1 MCSQETEISNL
12 VNSKSS
18 SNEVIA
24 SQMQQKDNEIST
36 LAAKLEALNE
46 AKKSEL
52 KEVREKFQLEKNSWI
67 SKEKELLEEA
77 QNENAR
83 LKATVK
89 F

>member
-1 MCSQETEISNL
+1 LCSQETEISNL